1 MMKWLNQIY
10 YNAIPLQ
17 KKVSWLLQIKGQQKQ
32 NFETTRMSSFS
43 SLVGSYINQTVNLD
57 VSKSPHHK
65 KDVILRFLR
74 LSVFV
79 ILIVIV
85 FFLIYRVRDL
95 YQQHLKYQRL
105 QRDEAEVSWQLWIKM
120 MFMNFHHSEILVWS
134 LSYILILFKYFR
146 LTPFINILKF

>member
-1 MMKWLNQIY
+1 
-10 YNAIPLQ
+10 
-17 KKVSWLLQIKGQQKQ
+17 
-32 NFETTRMSSFS
+32 MSSFI
-43 SLVGSYINQTVNLD
+43 SLVGSYINQTVSLD

-105 QRDEAEVSWQLWIKM
+105 QRDEAEVS
-120 MFMNFHHSEILVWS
+120 
-134 LSYILILFKYFR
+134 
-146 LTPFINILKF
+146 